1 MLFRYRPGLTGA
13 ERYVSI
19 SFVSPSLSHH
29 LLSHNHRGRQS
40 SPRPTISL
48 KSRWSLIALQLLS
61 GVSLISFPS
70 LADLTSI
77 LAAIVAVADLAI
89 ISVYVVAL
97 VKKNDFRWQH
107 ILMLVILVL
116 ADLIAPL
123 FAGHAWGMH
132 QAQLQAQAQ
141 VQGQGPLEAGLLRSP
156 PPEMASR

>member
-1 MLFRYRPGLTGA
+1 M
-13 ERYVSI
+13 
-19 SFVSPSLSHH
+19 SH
-29 LLSHNHRGRQS
+29 LATVFL
-40 SPRPTISL
+40 
-48 KSRWSLIALQLLS
+48 
-61 GVSLISFPS
+61 GVSVCPGRSLGQASKKIASNCGSYSNARS
-70 LADLTSI
+70 LASWNRVGIEGSGFLIGERPSCSSATIRVSQ
-77 LAAIVAVADLAI
+77 AVGWAIVAVADLAI

-141 VQGQGPLEAGLLRSP
+141 AQGQGPLEAGLLHSP
-156 PPEMASR
+156 PPEMTSR